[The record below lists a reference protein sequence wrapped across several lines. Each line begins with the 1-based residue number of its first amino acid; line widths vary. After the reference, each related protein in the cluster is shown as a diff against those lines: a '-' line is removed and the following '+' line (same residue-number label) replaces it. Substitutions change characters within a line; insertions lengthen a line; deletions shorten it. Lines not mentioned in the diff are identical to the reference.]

1 MGIDLG
7 TTNSAVAVSCRFKYY
22 RLTCLSGKH
31 RTRCIKIRF
40 TNSSC
45 LQRFAGRRPV
55 IIKQEGGAS
64 TLPSVVGYL
73 PDGQILIGQ
82 EAQRSEYPQAV
93 VSCLNI
99 RSLPATLCH
108 SHPRHVLTVGTVVKA
123 CGSRCTQYLLLC
135 QAFHWAPS

>member
-1 MGIDLG
+1 VGIDLG
-7 TTNSAVAVSCRFKYY
+7 STNSAVAVSCRFNC
-22 RLTCLSGKH
+22 RHLARLSGKH
-31 RTRCIKIRF
+31 KTWCIEIRF

-82 EAQRSEYPQAV
+82 EAQR
-93 VSCLNI
+93 
-99 RSLPATLCH
+99 
-108 SHPRHVLTVGTVVKA
+108 
-123 CGSRCTQYLLLC
+123 
-135 QAFHWAPS
+135 